1 MMAQR
6 CQTDRPNDPWSPT
19 VSAHVLSTD
28 YGCWHPDLQAMA
40 PRPLKE
46 LTVSLEAL
54 RLFVAG
60 RVGPRPMWIVPD
72 LGQPVFPKIGVAS
85 WKCFPWLLPA
95 TAGTDLGGF
104 CSERMRA
111 VLGHWLASHREPLLR
126 YFPVV
131 DYRHVVE
138 FRFDLFH
145 GTETLERSI
154 ARTSVEPNDAMT
166 DRALALLEVVRRHVG
181 DVRVDIAVPQGP
193 SRPAWLVEI
202 NLPRTRPSRTGND
215 ALN

>member
-1 MMAQR
+1 MSAESDPTAGRRDR
-6 CQTDRPNDPWSPT
+6 CLPVASRD
-19 VSAHVLSTD
+19 VLSTD
-28 YGCWHPDLQAMA
+28 YGRWPEELRGLAVV
-40 PRPLKE
+40 PLAERAISLDE
-46 LTVSLEAL
+46 LRA
-54 RLFVAG
+54 FVAKERG
-60 RVGPRPMWIVPD
+60 SRVSWIVPD
-72 LGQPVFPKIGVAS
+72 LGRPVFPKIAVVS
-85 WKCFPWLLPA
+85 WKCFPWLVPA
-95 TAGTDLGGF
+95 TYGVDLAGF
-104 CSERMRA
+104 CSERMRT
-111 VLGHWLASHREPLLR
+111 VLGHWLASQRAPILR

-181 DVRVDIAVPQGP
+181 DVRVDIAVPQDP

-202 NLPRTRPSRTGND
+202 NPPRTRPSRTGND